1 MTLEFLLHS
10 DDGMIPTLDQ
20 VPMDSSGM
28 KLNDR
33 EDIFASAATAEV
45 LKQLG
50 DEVPVTEEDQVRA
63 QELFESA
70 RPPTKHEKKLPG
82 VMMHLNAMLTQ
93 YDHAIIEDAQ
103 QVRTYVTNRLIEES
117 NDDDPKIRMRALELL
132 GKVSDVALFT
142 ERKEI
147 TVKHQ
152 SDEELED
159 LILSKLDRLMG
170 EPIEVESQ
178 DISDA
183 EFIDSVN
190 PKDLFE

>member
-1 MTLEFLLHS
+1 MALEFMLDS
-10 DDGMIPTLDQ
+10 EDGFIPSLDN
-20 VPMDSSGM
+20 VSLDAPDM

-33 EDIFASAATAEV
+33 EDIFASAATAEA

-50 DEVPVTEEDQVRA
+50 EEVEVSDEDAVLA

-70 RPPTKHEKKLPG
+70 RPPTKTEKKLPG

-159 LILSKLDRLMG
+159 LILGKLDRLMG
-170 EPIEVESQ
+170 EPIDAVAE

-183 EFIDSVN
+183 EIVDSLD
-190 PKDLFE
+190 PEDIFK

>member
-1 MTLEFLLHS
+1 
-10 DDGMIPTLDQ
+10 
-20 VPMDSSGM
+20 
-28 KLNDR
+28 
-33 EDIFASAATAEV
+33 
-45 LKQLG
+45 
-50 DEVPVTEEDQVRA
+50 
-63 QELFESA
+63 
-70 RPPTKHEKKLPG
+70 
-82 VMMHLNAMLTQ
+82 MMHLNAMLTS

-170 EPIEVESQ
+170 EPIETTAE
-178 DISDA
+178 DITDA
-183 EFIDSVN
+183 EIIESVD
-190 PKDLFE
+190 PKDLFD

>member
-1 MTLEFLLHS
+1 MTLEYLLQS
-10 DDGMIPTLDQ
+10 DDGLIPPLDN
-20 VPMDSSGM
+20 VPKDGGM

-33 EDIFASAATAEV
+33 DDIFASAATAEA

-50 DEVPVTEEDQVRA
+50 EEIEVTDEDANRA
-63 QELFESA
+63 QELFETA
-70 RPPTKHEKKLPG
+70 RPPTKHERKLPG
-82 VMMHLNAMLTQ
+82 VMQHLNAMLTQ

-159 LILSKLDRLMG
+159 LILGKLDRLMG
-170 EPIEVESQ
+170 EPIDAVAE

-183 EFIDSVN
+183 DFVESVD
-190 PKDLFE
+190 PEDIFK

>member
-1 MTLEFLLHS
+1 MTLEFLIQH
-10 DDGMIPTLDQ
+10 DDGPIPPIER

-33 EDIFASAATAEV
+33 DDIFASAATAEV
-45 LKQLG
+45 LKELG
-50 DEVPVTEEDQVRA
+50 DEIEVSDEDQVRA

-70 RPPTKHEKKLPG
+70 RPPTPHEKKLPG
-82 VMMHLNAMLTQ
+82 VMQHLNAMLTT

-170 EPIEVESQ
+170 EPIETTAE
-178 DISDA
+178 DITDA
-183 EFIDSVN
+183 EIIESVD
-190 PKDLFE
+190 PKDLFD

>member
-1 MTLEFLLHS
+1 MVDS
-10 DDGMIPTLDQ
+10 
-20 VPMDSSGM
+20 VPVDAPDM

-33 EDIFASAATAEV
+33 EDIFAAAVTAEV
-45 LKQLG
+45 MKELG
-50 DEVPVTEEDQVRA
+50 DEVPVSDEDAVLA
-63 QELFESA
+63 QDLFHSA
-70 RPPTKHEKKLPG
+70 RPPTKAEKKLPG

-159 LILSKLDRLMG
+159 LILGKLDRLMG
-170 EPIEVESQ
+170 EPIETTAEEIVDADFVESVDPE
-178 DISDA
+178 DI
-183 EFIDSVN
+183 F
-190 PKDLFE
+190 K

>member
-1 MTLEFLLHS
+1 MTLEFMIHD
-10 DDGMIPTLDQ
+10 DDGLIPPIDQ
-20 VPMDSSGM
+20 VPMDSDGM

-33 EDIFASAATAEV
+33 DDIFASAATAEV
-45 LKQLG
+45 LTKLG
-50 DEVPVTEEDQVRA
+50 DEIPVTEEDQVRA

-70 RPPTKHEKKLPG
+70 RTPTQHEKKLPA

-159 LILSKLDRLMG
+159 LILGKLDRLMG
-170 EPIEVESQ
+170 EPIDAVAE

-183 EFIDSVN
+183 EIVDSLDPEDVF
-190 PKDLFE
+190 K